1 MTISDRRCADRYR
14 FSDHTDLPS
23 RIKTDGYRTEKSYIN
38 WIKRY
43 IRFHNWQHPRNMGGP
58 EIEAFLTHLAVT
70 KKVAAST
77 QNQALCALLFLY
89 RTVLQLDL
97 DLNIDAVRAK
107 RPQHIP
113 TVLSKE
119 EVRAVI
125 QQLSGVY
132 RLVIQLLYGCGFRQ
146 IECLRLRVKDI
157 QFAQNQIVVRD
168 TKGMKSRVTMLP
180 DVLVIPLQEHL
191 QGVRRLHNQDL
202 ERGQGAVDLPFALV
216 KKYPNACR
224 EWSWQYVFPSERCS
238 KNPRT
243 GQWQRYHLHETG
255 LQKAVKQA
263 VRQAGI
269 HQKVGCHTFRHSF
282 ATHLLQNGY
291 DIRTIQ
297 ELLGH
302 KDVKTT
308 MIYTHV
314 LNRGGRGVKS
324 PLDA

>member
-1 MTISDRRCADRYR
+1 MQPRPRTLLEAVRDAI
-14 FSDHTDLPS
+14 
-23 RIKTDGYRTEKSYIN
+23 RIKHYSYRTEKSYIN

-43 IRFHNWQHPRNMGGP
+43 IRFHDWQHPREMGGP

-70 KKVAAST
+70 EKVAAST
-77 QNQALCALLFLY
+77 QNQALSALLFLY
-89 RTVLQLDL
+89 RIVLQLDL
-97 DLNIDAVRAK
+97 DLNLDAVRAK
-107 RPQHIP
+107 RSQHIP

-119 EVRAVI
+119 DVRAVI

-132 RLVIQLLYGCGFRQ
+132 RLVVQLLYGCGFRQ

-157 QFAQNQIVVRD
+157 DFNQHQIAVWH
-168 TKGMKSRVTMLP
+168 TKGMKSRLTMLP
-180 DVLVIPLQEHL
+180 DLLVVPLREHL
-191 QGVRRLHNQDL
+191 QSVKRLHNQDL
-202 ERGQGAVDLPFALV
+202 ERGQGAVDLPFALA
-216 KKYPNACR
+216 KKYPDASR
-224 EWSWQYVFPSERCS
+224 EWGWQYVFPSGKFS

-243 GQWQRYHLHETG
+243 GRWQRHHLHETG

-314 LNRGGRGVKS
+314 LNRGGRGVRS
-324 PLDA
+324 PLDL

>member
-1 MTISDRRCADRYR
+1 MQPKPRTLLEAVRDAIRLKHYS
-14 FSDHTDLPS
+14 
-23 RIKTDGYRTEKSYIN
+23 YRTEKSYIN
-38 WIKRY
+38 WIKQY
-43 IRFHNWQHPRNMGGP
+43 IRFHDWQHPREMGGP

-70 KKVAAST
+70 EKVAAST
-77 QNQALCALLFLY
+77 QNQALSALLFLY

-107 RPQHIP
+107 RSQYVP

-132 RLVIQLLYGCGFRQ
+132 RLVVQLLYRCGLRQ

-157 QFAQNQIVVRD
+157 DFAQYQIVVWH
-168 TKGMKSRVTMLP
+168 TKGIKSRVTMLP
-180 DVLVIPLQEHL
+180 DLLVVPLQEHL
-191 QGVRRLHNQDL
+191 QSVKRLHNQDL
-202 ERGQGAVDLPFALV
+202 ERGQGAVDLPFALA

-224 EWSWQYVFPSERCS
+224 EWGWQYVFPSERFS

-243 GQWQRYHLHETG
+243 NRWQRFHLHETG

-263 VRQAGI
+263 VRQADI
-269 HQKVGCHTFRHSF
+269 QQQVGCHTFRHSF

-308 MIYTHV
+308 MVYTHV
-314 LNRGGRGVKS
+314 LNRGGCGVRS
-324 PLDA
+324 PLDS